1 MIRAL
6 AAVLLLLSPVHAQL
20 PGIGAKKT
28 PPAASPAE
36 TPEQIRERFQ
46 QQLKAARENF
56 AKLDD
61 AVSAGRL
68 PEGISANELA
78 DRRRDAQQTVVA
90 LERHLKMLAARPQA
104 ADLAKKAAEALADWK
119 GFKEKPPYSVLQVDD
134 LRAQRETAAEKQ
146 STARSTQQLHERTL
160 DDIRNEA
167 KVADDALRSAASADL
182 KAPDAAWRLEAAN
195 DRVAMIA
202 ARKGAQEAA
211 LAVQR
216 EVVAEAESRLGLLD
230 RKLKETESKQALRE
244 EDLKQVRDTAQA
256 RETALRKELKA
267 LQERYDA
274 AVKARSKL
282 DYEAAAPEATDL
294 TRLRHEIAQTRA
306 DTLAASVESLTILA
320 QIEGQTVESF
330 EQRRVLLNSKDG
342 NAREDAIEALKKRAE
357 RLAALG
363 VFATNSIAV
372 ANAELR
378 GQEARAA
385 SLPAGDP
392 QLAPL
397 NELRTDLWERLNVT
411 QRLAQAVDLQKNQ
424 LGHWLGDF
432 DRLQS
437 ERTVG
442 QRFKDGLKSAWR
454 RVVNVWNFS
463 IWKYEGP
470 DGRKGAINLGTL
482 VRAFLLFTFGYWLA
496 ARITRKLQRYAVSH
510 RRVAEAQAATL
521 RTWMMVLLSF
531 LLAIATLHVLSIPL
545 TLFAFLGGALA
556 IGLGFG
562 TQTLIKNFISGI
574 IVLFERNI
582 RVGDILD
589 VGGTVGTVVEINTR
603 SSVVRGGDGVE
614 TLIPNSVF
622 LENKITNWTH
632 NNRRVRRT
640 VRVGVEY
647 GSPLQTTADILVD
660 CAKRHGLVL
669 KDPEPVAQ
677 LEDFGPS
684 ALQFALNFWI
694 ELAEKSNAAQVASD
708 LRFMI
713 HKRFTEAGIVIPA
726 PAKETKLVIDAP
738 LKMSTDPGAWN
749 TDPEFPEVERKIED
763 RK

>member
-6 AAVLLLLSPVHAQL
+6 AAVLLLLSPLHAQL

-28 PPAASPAE
+28 PPAAPAVE
-36 TPEQIRERFQ
+36 TPEQLRERLQ

-61 AVSAGRL
+61 AVSAGRF
-68 PEGISANELA
+68 PEGIGANELA
-78 DRRRDAQQTVVA
+78 DRRRDAQQTVIA

-134 LRAQRETAAEKQ
+134 LRAQRETAVEKQ
-146 STARSTQQLHERTL
+146 STARSTQQLYERTL
-160 DDIRNEA
+160 DDIRDEA
-167 KVADDALRSAASADL
+167 KAADDALRSAASADL

-195 DRVAMIA
+195 DRVTLVS
-202 ARKGAQEAA
+202 ARKGAQEAT

-216 EVVAEAESRLGLLD
+216 EVVAEAESKLALID
-230 RKLKETESKQALRE
+230 RKLKETETKQVLRE
-244 EDLKQVRDTAQA
+244 EDLKQVRDTAQT

-267 LQERYDA
+267 LQERSDTA
-274 AVKARSKL
+274 GKARDKL
-282 DYEAAAPEATDL
+282 EGEAAAPGATDL

-306 DTLAASVESLTILA
+306 DTLSASLDALTALA
-320 QIEGQTVESF
+320 QIEGQVVESF
-330 EQRRVLLNSKDG
+330 EHRRVLLNSTDT
-342 NAREDAIEALKKRAE
+342 NAREDAIDALRRRMD

-363 VFATNSIAV
+363 VYATNGIAV

-378 GQEARAA
+378 GLETRAA

-397 NELRTDLWERLNVT
+397 NELRTDLWERLNLT
-411 QRLAQAVDLQKNQ
+411 QRLAQTVDSQKNQ

-432 DRLQS
+432 DRIQS

-442 QRFKDGLKSAWR
+442 QRFKDGLKSGWR

-463 IWKYEGP
+463 IWRYEGP

-482 VRAFLLFTFGYWLA
+482 VRAFFLFTFGYWLA
-496 ARITRKLQRYAVSH
+496 AYLTRKLQRYAVSH

-521 RTWMMVLLSF
+521 RTWLMVLLSF
-531 LLAIATLHVLSIPL
+531 LLAVATLHVLNIPL

-677 LEDFGPS
+677 LEDFGPN
-684 ALQFALNFWI
+684 ALQFALNFWL

-726 PAKETKLVIDAP
+726 PPKETKLVIDAP
-738 LKMSTDPGAWN
+738 LKMSTDPVAWN
-749 TDPEFPEVERKIED
+749 TDPEFPEEERKVED

>member
-6 AAVLLLLSPVHAQL
+6 AAALLLLSPVQAQF
-20 PGIGAKKT
+20 PGIGPKKA

-36 TPEQIRERFQ
+36 TPEHLRERLQ

-68 PEGISANELA
+68 PEGIGANELA
-78 DRRRDAQQTVVA
+78 DRRRDAQQAVVA

-134 LRAQRETAAEKQ
+134 LRAQRETAGEKQ

-160 DDIRNEA
+160 DDIRDEA
-167 KVADDALRSAASADL
+167 KLADDALRSAASADL

-195 DRVAMIA
+195 DRVTMIA
-202 ARKGAQEAA
+202 ARKSAQEAT

-216 EVVAEAESRLGLLD
+216 EVVAEAESKLALID
-230 RKLKETESKQALRE
+230 RKLKETESKQALRD

-267 LQERYDA
+267 LQDRYDV

-282 DYEAAAPEATDL
+282 DNEAAAPEAADL

-306 DTLAASVESLTILA
+306 DTLAASVESLTLLA
-320 QIEGQTVESF
+320 QIEGQVVESF
-330 EQRRVLLNSKDG
+330 EHRRVLLNSKDG
-342 NAREDAIEALKKRAE
+342 NAREDAIGALRKRAE

-442 QRFKDGLKSAWR
+442 QRFKDGLKSTWR

-463 IWKYEGP
+463 IWDYEDQ
-470 DGRKGAINLGTL
+470 DGRKGAINLGTF

-677 LEDFGPS
+677 LEDFGPN
-684 ALQFALNFWI
+684 ALLFALNFWI

-713 HKRFTEAGIVIPA
+713 HKRFTDAGIVIPA
-726 PAKETKLVIDAP
+726 PAKETKLVTDAP
-738 LKMSTDPGAWN
+738 LKMSMDPGTWN
-749 TDPEFPEVERKIED
+749 TDPELPEVERKIED

>member
-6 AAVLLLLSPVHAQL
+6 AAVLLLVSPLHAQL
-20 PGIGAKKT
+20 PAIGAKKT
-28 PPAASPAE
+28 PPAKSAAE
-36 TPEQIRERFQ
+36 TPEQHRELLQ

-68 PEGISANELA
+68 PEGINANELA
-78 DRRRDAQQTVVA
+78 DRRRDVQQTVLA
-90 LERHLKMLAARPQA
+90 IERHLKMLAARPQA
-104 ADLAKKAAEALADWK
+104 ADLAQKAAEALVDWK

-134 LRAQRETAAEKQ
+134 LRAQREAAAEKQ
-146 STARSTQQLHERTL
+146 STARSTQQLQERTL
-160 DDIRNEA
+160 DDIRDEA
-167 KVADDALRSAASADL
+167 KVADDALRAAASADL
-182 KAPDAAWRLEAAN
+182 KAPDVAWRLEAAN
-195 DRVAMIA
+195 DRVSLVA

-230 RKLKETESKQALRE
+230 RKLKETETKQTLRE
-244 EDLKQVRDTAQA
+244 EDLKQVRDTAKT
-256 RETALRKELKA
+256 REDALRKELKA
-267 LQERYDA
+267 LQERSDA
-274 AVKARSKL
+274 AGKARAKL
-282 DYEAAAPEATDL
+282 NGEATAPEATDL
-294 TRLRHEIAQTRA
+294 TRLRQEIAQTRV
-306 DTLAASVESLTILA
+306 DTLSASIESLNALA
-320 QIEGQTVESF
+320 QSEGQVVESF
-330 EQRRVLLNSKDG
+330 EHRRVLLNSTDG
-342 NAREDAIEALKKRAE
+342 NAREDAIDALRKRAD

-363 VFATNSIAV
+363 TFATNSIAV

-378 GQEARAA
+378 GLEARAA

-392 QLAPL
+392 QLVPL
-397 NELRTDLWERLNVT
+397 NELRTDLWERLNIT
-411 QRLAQAVDLQKNQ
+411 QRLAQSVDLQKNQ

-463 IWKYEGP
+463 IWNYEGP

-496 ARITRKLQRYAVSH
+496 ARITRKLQRYAVGH

-677 LEDFGPS
+677 LEDFGPN
-684 ALQFALNFWI
+684 ALQFALNFWV

-713 HKRFTEAGIVIPA
+713 HKRFTDAGIIIPA
-726 PAKETKLVIDAP
+726 PAKETKLVTDAP
-738 LKMSTDPGAWN
+738 LRMSVDRPARNSDVDSPG
-749 TDPEFPEVERKIED
+749 EGQEQGGRK
-763 RK
+763 